1 MLTIFKEKTSSAM
14 GNGPNGGEK
23 KPNEEFD
30 EDSIFKQTLQLDGS
44 NRRKS
49 TDGLIFFAG
58 TDKARV

>member
-1 MLTIFKEKTSSAM
+1 M

-30 EDSIFKQTLQLDGS
+30 EDSIFKKTLQFDGS